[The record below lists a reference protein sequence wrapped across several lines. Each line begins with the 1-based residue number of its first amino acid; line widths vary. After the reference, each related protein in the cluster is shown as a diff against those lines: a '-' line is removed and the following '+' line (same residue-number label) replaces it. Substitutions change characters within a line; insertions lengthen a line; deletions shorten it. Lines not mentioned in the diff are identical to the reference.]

1 MRFLDRIE
9 EIIGGVSLGVMVTIA
24 FLNVLTRY
32 LFKYSMA
39 FTEEL
44 TLYLFVWATLMGA
57 SIAFREGS
65 NIAVSF
71 LYDRFG
77 RKGRRVLDV
86 LSTLLSVVFFATLAY
101 YGVLEVMDEIAMNA
115 MTEAIEL
122 PMWWF
127 TIAMPICSVL
137 IILRVVA
144 RLRLVF
150 QTGASEEGGE

>member
-1 MRFLDRIE
+1 VKFLDRIE

-24 FLNVLTRY
+24 FVNVLTRY

-77 RKGRRVLDV
+77 LKGRRMLDV
-86 LSTLLSVVFFATLAY
+86 LSAVLSVVFFTTLAY
-101 YGVLEVMDEIAMNA
+101 YGVIEVMDEIAMGA

-127 TIAMPICSVL
+127 TIAMPICSLL
-137 IILRVVA
+137 IILRVLA
-144 RLRLVF
+144 RLRIAF
-150 QTGASEEGGE
+150 RTETTAEGGE